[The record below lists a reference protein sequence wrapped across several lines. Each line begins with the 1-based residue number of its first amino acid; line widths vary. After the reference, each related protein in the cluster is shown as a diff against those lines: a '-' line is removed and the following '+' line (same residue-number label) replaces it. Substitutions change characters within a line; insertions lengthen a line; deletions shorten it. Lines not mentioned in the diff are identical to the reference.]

1 MAHSTSLPALASG
14 EGGLNRYLQEIRQ
27 FPMLQPEEEFMLAK
41 RWREHGDSVAAHKL
55 ITSHLR
61 LVAKIAMGYRGYG
74 LPIGE
79 VISEGNVGLMQAVK
93 KFEPDKGFRLA
104 TYAMWWIKASI
115 QEFVLRSW
123 SLVKMG
129 TTASQKKLFFNLRRL
144 KGQIQALEE
153 GDLKPDHVKKIAKR
167 LGVSED
173 DVVSMNRR
181 LAGDASLNAQI
192 RADSEGEWQD
202 WLVDDSDSQETVMV
216 RNEETEVRHKL
227 LGEAMTKL
235 TDRERRVFE
244 ARRLQEEPMT
254 LEDLS
259 QEFGV
264 SRERIRQIE
273 VRAFEKVQKEVK
285 NAAQRTMAPRMIPT
299 APAAG

>member
-1 MAHSTSLPALASG
+1 MAQTASLPALAAG
-14 EGGLNRYLQEIRQ
+14 EGGLNRYLQDIRQ
-27 FPMLQPEEEFMLAK
+27 FPMLQPEEEFMLGK
-41 RWREHGDSVAAHKL
+41 RWKEHGDTAAAHRL

-123 SLVKMG
+123 SLVKIG
-129 TTASQKKLFFNLRRL
+129 TTANQKKLFFNLRKV

-153 GDLKPDHVKKIAKR
+153 GDLKPDQVKTIAKR
-167 LGVSED
+167 LGVTED

-181 LAGDASLNAQI
+181 LAGDSSLNSQI

-202 WLVDDSDSQETVMV
+202 WLVDDTESQEDALVES
-216 RNEETEVRHKL
+216 EEASLRAGL
-227 LGEAMTKL
+227 LREALGKL

-244 ARRLQEEPMT
+244 ARRLQDDPVT

-273 VRAFEKVQKEVK
+273 VRAFEKVQKAVK
-285 NAAQRTMAPRMIPT
+285 NAAQKALTPKMVSSRPT
-299 APAAG
+299 A

>member
-273 VRAFEKVQKEVK
+273 VRAFEKVQKAVK